1 MAMSSG
7 PTVRSA
13 KSPLGAAILISLA
26 IAAASVLSAL
36 DAPIFDEITSG
47 RWLTRPF
54 SEAQERHAAAIAKL
68 ERNVG
73 AVTTDIDFVT
83 SRMDDTIKR
92 NEDLARDRFA
102 EMDARITALNERIL
116 QASVMAR
123 APEGGDAADVTGL
136 RTSLHELTASHKGA
150 VAAIT
155 RRLDR
160 IEVMVGMST
169 DVISSNEGRARRH
182 MLKNLAA
189 HSEPQIS
196 ATTEQAGHI
205 FDVKPVSQQ
214 APPLRLSR
222 LRD

>member
-1 MAMSSG
+1 MSSG
-7 PTVRSA
+7 PTVRRA
-13 KSPLGAAILISLA
+13 KSPLGAAVLISLA
-26 IAAASVLSAL
+26 IAGASVLSAL
-36 DAPIFDEITSG
+36 DTPMFDEITSG
-47 RWLTRPF
+47 RWLTRSF

-83 SRMDDTIKR
+83 ARMDDAIKR

-102 EMDARITALNERIL
+102 EIDARITALNERIA
-116 QASVMAR
+116 QASLMAR

-169 DVISSNEGRARRH
+169 DVISSNEGRGRRR

-196 ATTEQAGHI
+196 ASPEQAGHI
-205 FDVKPVSQQ
+205 FNVKPVSQQ

>member
-1 MAMSSG
+1 MISG
-7 PTVRSA
+7 PTDRRA
-13 KSPLGAAILISLA
+13 KSPLAAAILISLA
-26 IAAASVLSAL
+26 IAAGVVLSTL
-36 DAPIFDEITSG
+36 YAPIFDEITSG
-47 RWLTRPF
+47 RWLTRSF
-54 SEAQERHAAAIAKL
+54 SEGQARHAAAIAKL

-169 DVISSNEGRARRH
+169 DVISSNDPARRAGRR
-182 MLKNLAA
+182 MLKNPASHAELLP
-189 HSEPQIS
+189 SIGTPER
-196 ATTEQAGHI
+196 GHI
-205 FDVKPVSQQ
+205 FDVKPV
-214 APPLRLSR
+214 
-222 LRD
+222 

>member
-1 MAMSSG
+1 MISG
-7 PTVRSA
+7 PTDGRA
-13 KSPLGAAILISLA
+13 KSPLAAAIAISLG
-26 IAAASVLSAL
+26 IAAGVVLSTL
-36 DAPIFDEITSG
+36 DAPIFDELTSG
-47 RWLTRPF
+47 RWLTRSF

-83 SRMDDTIKR
+83 ARMDDAIRR
-92 NEDLARDRFA
+92 NDDLARDRFA
-102 EMDARITALNERIL
+102 EIDARIAALNERIV
-116 QASVMAR
+116 QASLVAR
-123 APEGGDAADVTGL
+123 APEAGDVADVTGL

-160 IEVMVGMST
+160 LEVIAGIST
-169 DVISSNEGRARRH
+169 DVISSNHRVRKRH
-182 MLKNLAA
+182 SIAQNLGQTP
-189 HSEPQIS
+189 EPPQIIAS
-196 ATTEQAGHI
+196 PEQAGHI
-205 FDVKPVSQQ
+205 FNIKPVSQQ